1 MKTSN
6 VVKNS
11 LIIFF
16 LSVSVSLGT
25 QAEPVDDLYNTIV
38 PVANQSSAERLR
50 AMRVGLGKVLVKVT
64 GDSQS
69 LSGVS
74 FSNPERYVTQFGYVS
89 YRDPMTAEGEPA
101 GLAMK
106 LNYAASAVNRLLRQ
120 YQLQVW
126 PSDRPGLLVW
136 MVMDD
141 PNNGRQYVTAETM
154 PEVVELLTA
163 LMEDRGAPLLLPLL
177 DLQDSQA
184 ISEDDV
190 WNLDPLKLGSAS
202 RRYEASAWLAVRF
215 YQSSSGQWRAT
226 RLFNLNDES
235 SLENVVADNL
245 SVLIN
250 RIVPDVVDKLA
261 SRYAYIPK
269 EDTEAVFLQ
278 LTNVTGY
285 QAFSDVTDYL
295 ESLEVVR
302 RVSVIQVDNDRLDLQ
317 LFVEGDVS
325 LLLDTL
331 RRDQR
336 MVEQPV
342 VNPIS
347 VGSAK
352 EDTMDT
358 VINGVEL
365 GLGTVAENTE
375 NEAVDGDETLTT
387 AGSAI
392 GDLGVE
398 PPVVVD
404 VAPAPQHFS
413 FVWGKR

>member
-16 LSVSVSLGT
+16 LSVSVSLGI
-25 QAEPVDDLYNTIV
+25 QAEPVGDLYNTIV
-38 PVANQSSAERLR
+38 PVANQSNSERLR

-74 FSNPERYVTQFGYVS
+74 FANPERYVTQFGYVS
-89 YRDPMTAEGEPA
+89 YRNPMAAEGESD

-106 LNYAASAVNRLLRQ
+106 LSYAESAVNRLLRQ

-141 PNNGRQYVTAETM
+141 PARGRQFVTAETM
-154 PEVVELLTA
+154 PEAVDLLAA
-163 LMEDRGAPLLLPLL
+163 LMDDRGAPLIFPLL
-177 DLQDSQA
+177 DLQDSQT
-184 ISEDDV
+184 ISEADV
-190 WNLDPLKLGSAS
+190 WNLDQSKLGEASA
-202 RRYEASAWLAVRF
+202 RYNTSAWLAIRF
-215 YQSSSGQWRAT
+215 YKSSGGQWRAAQ
-226 RLFNLNDES
+226 LFNLNDDN

-245 SVLIN
+245 PALIN
-250 RIVPDVVDKLA
+250 RIVPEVVDKLA
-261 SRYAYIPK
+261 SHYAYVPK
-269 EDTEAVFLQ
+269 EDAEAVFLQ
-278 LTNVTGY
+278 LNNVTDY

-302 RVSVIQVDNDRLDLQ
+302 RVSVVQVDNDRLDLQ

-336 MVEQPV
+336 MIEQPV
-342 VNPIS
+342 VNPIT
-347 VGSAK
+347 VGAVV
-352 EDTMDT
+352 DD
-358 VINGVEL
+358 VDVNPIGD
-365 GLGTVAENTE
+365 NTLSE
-375 NEAVDGDETLTT
+375 EAVGV
-387 AGSAI
+387 AGAAL
-392 GDLGVE
+392 GDLSAEV
-398 PPVVVD
+398 PKMIDLAPV
-404 VAPAPQHFS
+404 PQHFS
-413 FVWGKR
+413 FIWGKR